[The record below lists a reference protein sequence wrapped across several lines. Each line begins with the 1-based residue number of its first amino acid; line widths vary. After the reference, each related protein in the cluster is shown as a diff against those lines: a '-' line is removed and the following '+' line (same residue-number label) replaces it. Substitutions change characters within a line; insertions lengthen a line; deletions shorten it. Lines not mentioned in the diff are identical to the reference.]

1 MQLDHFVSYSKSV
14 MRMIIN
20 IHNNTVFESLF
31 MWAVEYIVE
40 PIVRLFCKKQN
51 DQAKSGLIHASILA
65 MNTNKDK
72 MFQ

>member
-1 MQLDHFVSYSKSV
+1 MQLDHFVSYSRSV

-20 IHNNTVFESLF
+20 IHNNTALESLF
-31 MWAVEYIVE
+31 ILAVEYIVE
-40 PIVRLFCKKQN
+40 PIVRFICKKQN
-51 DQAKSGLIHASILA
+51 DQTKSGLIHASILA